1 MGYLKSLE
9 KLGKMGKIST
19 ERLLA
24 QQLKLKKRH
33 AKEKREMHE
42 KLLKAHAQNKK
53 SGVGPKKS
61 KKKNSKKKN
70 DTLSSGIKVVTVAQR
85 SKKKGKGPQLTL
97 RLKGSQKKSKVNGFS
112 LKLKGIGQEKNYHIN
127 VERLIT
133 KLQRVSTKPEYETQK
148 QKEKRLLKI
157 DETLNKLNDAK
168 DLERR

>member
-1 MGYLKSLE
+1 MH
-9 KLGKMGKIST
+9 KI
-19 ERLLA
+19 RKVVLV
-24 QQLKLKKRH
+24 QRKVRKKT
-33 AKEKREMHE
+33 
-42 KLLKAHAQNKK
+42 
-53 SGVGPKKS
+53 
-61 KKKNSKKKN
+61 SKKKN

-168 DLERR
+168 DLERKMRARRHQQHMKQEQKDESSKTSTAHE